1 MNTSL
6 TIIHLA
12 ALFACLTLSAQTQ
25 PRAAGG
31 LADRFKQLD
40 RDGDGKLSAEEVAA
54 MPSLARL
61 LPMADTDKDGA
72 LSRDEIRAASKQWP
86 ALAGLL
92 GGAAGEEKTP
102 ASTQPRAT
110 GATAQ
115 RIPPNTRPIDPKW
128 GPDVE
133 PKETTLKFKFVPDYL
148 PGTKDVNGE
157 VLGGTELL
165 RLTAHDGKLFGAVG
179 YFAQDPAKR
188 RTFGA
193 QVVRKDSA
201 TSKWMVDATFA
212 DYVRVDTLV
221 TATFSVDA
229 AGQKLAKPVTMLV
242 AGLWWKKI
250 RPWGTNEDER
260 TSVAVRDD
268 AAGQWTLSTMS
279 KATGGSPGDVRALV
293 MHTDAKTGRQ
303 YLFAG
308 AGDGRVYRGDYDP
321 AAPGHLKWEVDPG
334 LPKTAR
340 LVTFTECDGA
350 LYVAGGLVENNGV
363 NPMRGN
369 VSADEIRRDG
379 GLFRRVDGADSR
391 WELVYRW
398 PFDGPRFN
406 EHLMRGLSVV
416 PDPQNPGERVIVG
429 GLEDPPLIQRIDP
442 ATGKASDEL
451 NYMKYFQRVF
461 GDRPNK
467 GLWVSGAIMNQLEPF
482 TDPRTGER
490 MHLVTSYI
498 LHAKDPEAPHNG
510 AWFLV
515 RKLDGTYS
523 HGAIYPD
530 GGLPSGHSLHGV
542 RTIIESPFTE
552 ERGKVWYFAGH
563 CVERRLFH
571 NTAWIYKA
579 TLPAAK
585 KDKP

>member
-1 MNTSL
+1 MRMICSL
-6 TIIHLA
+6 LAWAALVPLLA
-12 ALFACLTLSAQTQ
+12 AQEAPLSAASAT
-25 PRAAGG
+25 G
-31 LADRFKQLD
+31 LYRQLD
-40 RDGDGKLSAEEVAA
+40 TNNDGLLGADEVAQ

-61 LPMADTDKDGA
+61 MPVADTDKDGA
-72 LSRDEIRAASKQWP
+72 LSRDEIRAASKKWP
-86 ALAGLL
+86 SLAGWLD
-92 GGAAGEEKTP
+92 GAAGEEKKP
-102 ASTQPRAT
+102 VSAQPRAT
-110 GATAQ
+110 GATTQ

-128 GPDVE
+128 GPDIE
-133 PKETTLKFKFVPDYL
+133 PKETTLQFTFQPDYL

-179 YFAQDPAKR
+179 YFAQDPAQR
-188 RTFGA
+188 RAPGA

-201 TSKWMVDATFA
+201 ASGWMVDATFP

-229 AGQKLAKPVTMLV
+229 GGRKLARPVTILV
-242 AGLWWKKI
+242 AGLWWKKVK
-250 RPWGTNEDER
+250 PWGENEDEPI
-260 TSVAVRDD
+260 SVAVRDD
-268 AAGQWTLSTMS
+268 ATDQWIISTMGT
-279 KATGGSPGDVRALV
+279 ATGGSPGDVRALA

-308 AGDGRVYRGDYDP
+308 AGDGRVYRGVYDP
-321 AAPGHLKWEVDPG
+321 TVPGRLQWDLDPG

-350 LYVAGGLVENNGV
+350 LYVAGGLVENNGI
-363 NPMRGN
+363 NPMRGE
-369 VSADEIRRDG
+369 VSADEIRREG
-379 GLFRRVDGADSR
+379 GLFRRVDGADSH

-416 PDPQNPGERVIVG
+416 PNPQNPGKHVIVG

-442 ATGKASDEL
+442 ATGQATDEL
-451 NYMKYFQRVF
+451 NYMKYFQSLF
-461 GDRPNK
+461 GGRPNT

-482 TDPRTGER
+482 TDPRSGER
-490 MHLVTSYI
+490 MHFVTTYI
-498 LHAKDPEAPHNG
+498 MHPQDPEAPHNG

-515 RKLDGTYS
+515 RKLDGTYA
-523 HGAIYPD
+523 HGEIYPE
-530 GGLPSGHSLHGV
+530 GGLPSGQSLHGV
-542 RTIIESPFTE
+542 RTITESPFPE

-563 CVERRLFH
+563 CVGRRHFH

-579 TLPAAK
+579 TLKENP
-585 KDKP
+585 